1 MSLVCEVGKKQLV
14 KHGEVTCGDSV
25 EVVRNP
31 EDTVVVL
38 SDGLGSGVKA
48 NILSNLT
55 TKIISKMVSHQVPL
69 EDIVETIVGTLP
81 VCSAAY
87 SDLKGL
93 CGSGRTHQPGN
104 CRQKN

>member
-38 SDGLGSGVKA
+38 SDEMCIRDRYFPANFLMGVGFA
-48 NILSNLT
+48 GDYGQRC
-55 TKIISKMVSHQVPL
+55 VQ
-69 EDIVETIVGTLP
+69 
-81 VCSAAY
+81 
-87 SDLKGL
+87 
-93 CGSGRTHQPGN
+93 Q
-104 CRQKN
+104 